1 MTPQCNSKN
10 LCVCEPERDK
20 RISIK
25 SSIQKKKKKK
35 KTLINKP
42 KLACVLLKII
52 V

>member
-1 MTPQCNSKN
+1 MTPQFNPKN
-10 LCVCEPERDK
+10 LYIRELERDK
-20 RISIK
+20 RIRVK
-25 SSIQKKKKKK
+25 QNKNKK